1 MTDEIKVQDAGTAD
15 KAKLT
20 VAILVV
26 IGGVAGY
33 FFFTEHGRTMRR
45 QIERSLDDV
54 ARELNS
60 FRSTVQ
66 KASGMASEGWKVLNE
81 AIDDGQKSP
90 RYSTARPSP
99 F

>member
-1 MTDEIKVQDAGTAD
+1 MGSSRAMAAT
-15 KAKLT
+15 
-20 VAILVV
+20 LVGAV

-45 QIERSLDDV
+45 QIERSLHDV